1 MSVEITR
8 KNAKSDGQKWLEM
21 AAVDKMANMDMMP
34 LKMIAALQVTD
45 TDVASKMKANFKAKM
60 KAEIKAERRVARA
73 ELQAEIA
80 ENKRLIEAAVREEHV
95 RLGANPPLRFYA
107 WI

>member
-45 TDVASKMKANFKAKM
+45 TDVANKMKANFKAKM
-60 KAEIKAERRVARA
+60 KAEIKEK
-73 ELQAEIA
+73 A
-80 ENKRLIEAAVREEHV
+80 ENKRLIEAAAREEHL

>member
-21 AAVDKMANMDMMP
+21 AAVDKMANIDMMQ
-34 LKMIAALQVTD
+34 LKMTAALQATD

-60 KAEIKAERRVARA
+60 KAEIKEK
-73 ELQAEIA
+73 A
-80 ENKRLIEAAVREEHV
+80 ENKRLIAAAAREEHL

>member
-21 AAVDKMANMDMMP
+21 AAVDKMANIDMMQ
-34 LKMIAALQVTD
+34 LKMTAALQATD

-60 KAEIKAERRVARA
+60 KAEIKEK
-73 ELQAEIA
+73 A
-80 ENKRLIEAAVREEHV
+80 ENKRLIEAAAREEHL